1 VEDVS
6 SWGALEAVATSS
18 ADAKRFAVALG
29 FWAAASELGLLA
41 FTADGRIITYNEP
54 FARMWNIGEDSP
66 TSIVPFLEQVVT
78 QLVDAD
84 QQTLLVETTLDR
96 GAWSRRV
103 TRRDGRPF
111 EWWSTPIPKVDRTE
125 PLRIWGVRD
134 ARTDV
139 DLASALRTAESRLEV
154 LAIYTD
160 GIIFELDS
168 EARYVSVWTNNPALL
183 AKPLEDL
190 KGRTLVEVLEAPVG
204 EQLTDNVKKLFA
216 TGQRETLEYVLDV
229 PDGRRWF
236 TADPVLR
243 PPSPGAPRT
252 ASFLVRDVTE
262 QKKMQARLLQAERL
276 ASLGTLAAG
285 VGHEINNPLGYLMLN
300 LESISSLL
308 AERSPPMQQG
318 DLDLEKL
325 REAVRMAREGAES
338 VRKIVQDLRMFSR
351 EENIGGTGVDLRAV
365 LDFSIMMALRTP
377 PPGLRIVTEY
387 GEAPPATAPEGRL
400 VQVFVNLLT
409 NAAQAMPS
417 DRRDGNEIRVV
428 VRSGDGGTVVVE
440 VHDNGVGMPAHLL
453 GRAFDPFFTTKPPGV
468 GSGLG
473 LSICHHIVT
482 SLSGE
487 ISVESREG
495 VGTTFRVVLPTS
507 LRPEPPQKRDR

>member
-6 SWGALEAVATSS
+6 SWGGLEAATSS
-18 ADAKRFAVALG
+18 GEAKRFAAALWS
-29 FWAAASELGLLA
+29 WAAASELGLLA
-41 FTADGRIITYNEP
+41 FTADGTVVAYNEP
-54 FARMWNIGEDSP
+54 FARMWNIDEDSP
-66 TSIVPFLEQVVT
+66 TSIVPFLEQVVA

-84 QQTLLVETTLDR
+84 QQTLLVQTTLDH

-111 EWWSTPIPKVDRTE
+111 EWWSTPIPTLDQAE
-125 PLRIWGVRD
+125 PLRIWGARD

-139 DLASALRTAESRLEV
+139 DLASALRAAESRLEV

-160 GIIFELDS
+160 GIVFELDS

-183 AKPLEDL
+183 AKPSEDL
-190 KGRTLVEVLEAPVG
+190 KGRTLIEVLGSPIG
-204 EQLTDNVKKLFA
+204 EQLTDNVKRLFA

-229 PDGRRWF
+229 PGGRRWF

-243 PPSPGAPRT
+243 PPSPGDPRT
-252 ASFLVRDVTE
+252 MSFLVRDVTE

-308 AERSPPMQQG
+308 AERSPPTQQR
-318 DLDLEKL
+318 DLEML

-338 VRKIVQDLRMFSR
+338 VRKIVQDLRLFSR
-351 EENIGGTGVDLRAV
+351 EENIGGTAVDLRAV

-387 GEAPPATAPEGRL
+387 GEVPPATAPEGRL
-400 VQVFVNLLT
+400 VQIFVNLLT
-409 NAAQAMPS
+409 NAAQAMPP

-428 VRSGDGGTVVVE
+428 VRSGDDGTVVVE
-440 VHDNGVGMPAHLL
+440 VHDNGMGMPAHLL
-453 GRAFDPFFTTKPPGV
+453 GRAFDPFFTTKAPGV

-482 SLSGE
+482 ALSGE

-507 LRPEPPQKRDR
+507 LRPELPQNRDH